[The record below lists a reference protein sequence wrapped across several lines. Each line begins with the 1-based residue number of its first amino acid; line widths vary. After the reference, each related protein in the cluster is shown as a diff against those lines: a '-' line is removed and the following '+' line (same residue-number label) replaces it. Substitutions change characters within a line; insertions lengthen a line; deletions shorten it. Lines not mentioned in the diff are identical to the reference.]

1 MAGPKWCVRDT
12 GALRPLLAGSMSQ
25 PPKGKLPKSYSTC
38 SPRTLRCGMSARF
51 MEEFFREEKC
61 FILGNSEGEAMGSTY
76 SWQPN
81 VDFV

>member
-1 MAGPKWCVRDT
+1 
-12 GALRPLLAGSMSQ
+12 
-25 PPKGKLPKSYSTC
+25 
-38 SPRTLRCGMSARF
+38 MSARF

>member
-1 MAGPKWCVRDT
+1 MAGPRWCLRDT
-12 GALRPLLAGSMSQ
+12 GALRPLLARSMSQ
-25 PPKGKLPKSYSTC
+25 LLRGETPQALLHLLPQNTKIWAVRS
-38 SPRTLRCGMSARF
+38 
-51 MEEFFREEKC
+51 MEEFFREKKC